1 MDFMDSVDDQ
11 LLASITKQLVVKCPN
26 VYAYSKALGEQLLQ
40 NLCECGEH
48 GLPLVIVRPSI
59 VTASMTEPLPGW
71 IDNLNGPSGMIVGIA
86 KGLVR
91 TVRLDSRLVA
101 DLILVDIAINLMIA
115 AAWDRAN
122 SHTAALEKTFSYS
135 TVQESVQSHVL
146 FRILHNATVELC
158 QLQSGLLLEKKCSE
172 DRSTYDFDVRKIN
185 WESYMESYVSGVRKY
200 LLKEDSSTLN
210 FRKSNLK
217 M

>member
-1 MDFMDSVDDQ
+1 VSVYCK
-11 LLASITKQLVVKCPN
+11 LAVHIINKF
-26 VYAYSKALGEQLLQ
+26 
-40 NLCECGEH
+40 
-48 GLPLVIVRPSI
+48 
-59 VTASMTEPLPGW
+59 
-71 IDNLNGPSGMIVGIA
+71 
-86 KGLVR
+86 
-91 TVRLDSRLVA
+91 
-101 DLILVDIAINLMIA
+101 IAIFFFFFFA
-115 AAWDRAN
+115 D
-122 SHTAALEKTFSYS
+122 S